1 MQKAIVSERS
11 TGPGTLT
18 FRCVSNWKPI
28 AALKLVRAGNC
39 LVAAA
44 TSLAGSWVSRA
55 DLNRDKPWLLAIS
68 AMLIAAFGNAYNDI
82 CDLPA
87 DRVNRPDRVLVRG
100 DIDMVQALR
109 IAGWCLAVGLMVAAY
124 AYVNAL
130 ILAVTVSTVLF
141 VYDRDLK
148 SRPLVG
154 NAAVA
159 AICGATVAYGAI
171 AGPDWNRQVLV
182 LTVSAFFLTLV
193 RELYK
198 DIQDIE
204 GDLSMGART
213 FPILFGEH
221 RSALVSL
228 LPLGLTISWVLY
240 RIFSS
245 VPDWSGGY
253 VAGVVLVSGLLW
265 TAARSLSSKGPAQW
279 GHRSREIKFWIVL
292 GVVWVLLW
300 RIRT

>member
-1 MQKAIVSERS
+1 VSQ
-11 TGPGTLT
+11 
-18 FRCVSNWKPI
+18 WKPF
-28 AALKLVRAGNC
+28 AALRLIRIGNC
-39 LVAAA
+39 LVAGA
-44 TSLAGSWVSRA
+44 TSLAGSWVSGSA
-55 DLNRDKPWLLAIS
+55 LHRDKPWLLAIS

-87 DRVNRPDRVLVRG
+87 DRVNRPERVLVRG
-100 DIDMVQALR
+100 DIDMVLALR
-109 IAGWCLAVGLMVAAY
+109 IAGWCLALGLMTAAY

-148 SRPLVG
+148 SQPLVG

-171 AGPDWNRQVLV
+171 AGPGWNRQVLV
-182 LTVSAFFLTLV
+182 LMVSAFSLTLV

-204 GDLSMGART
+204 GDVAMGART
-213 FPILFGEH
+213 FPILFGER

-228 LPLGLTISWVLY
+228 LPLAFTVTWVLY

-245 VPDWSGGY
+245 VPDWTGAY
-253 VAGVVLVSGLLW
+253 VVGVALVAGLLW
-265 TAARSLSSKGPAQW
+265 TAFRSVSSKGPAQW
-279 GHRSREIKFWIVL
+279 GRRAREVKIWIVL
-292 GVVWVLLW
+292 GVVWVLVW
-300 RIRT
+300 RFRQG